1 LEQPARLAI
10 DERQPL
16 AKTPMNKND
25 EYRANAAECERMAH
39 FTRNGSEKRTWLEMA
54 ESWLRL
60 IQPLPPP
67 NVDRLDAIEP
77 GGTSELRSR
86 TEH

>member
-1 LEQPARLAI
+1 
-10 DERQPL
+10 
-16 AKTPMNKND
+16 MNKND

-39 FTRNGSEKRTWLEMA
+39 FTRNASEKRTWLEMA

-60 IQPLPPP
+60 IQPSPPADV
-67 NVDRLDAIEP
+67 NRFDAIEP
-77 GGTSELRSR
+77 VGAGELRSR